1 MAAMKYTCLLLCLLL
16 FSAVGSSQQPQTPSD
31 QDIGRSGN
39 QFMATCESSRASD
52 SLMHGLCRGYVLGLS
67 DGMQMMTPALMC
79 PAEHV
84 TQGQFYR
91 IAVKYLRDH
100 PEKTDKYT
108 SNLMFEAWTAAFPC
122 PVKQ

>member
-1 MAAMKYTCLLLCLLL
+1 MKYALVLFFLLL
-16 FSAVGSSQQPQTPSD
+16 FPVISIAQQAVSD
-31 QDIGRSGN
+31 IAIQHSGN
-39 QFMATCESSRASD
+39 DFLAKCESFPEPD
-52 SLMHGLCRGYVLGLS
+52 SWMHGFCRGYVLGVS
-67 DGMQMMTPALMC
+67 DGMQMVTPALMC

-108 SNLMFEAWTAAFPC
+108 SDLMFEAWAAAFPC
-122 PVKQ
+122 PAKK